1 MFVICKKFHHKGSLV
16 RINSIKWLIIT
27 DDRIIHFV
35 PSLENSK
42 CSWVNV
48 WSSLQQIRQL
58 FLQFCRQPT
67 VYLLVNYWLSTS
79 FIIFFFFFNFLPAGR
94 CWKPSQCSH
103 KVPVDFVFALATLPN
118 KTSVNLNLIENFGLS
133 SQMVDNAIHLI
144 NLYPVDR
151 TEWMFCQYLLA
162 EWQFCLNIVMCTL
175 NNWT

>member
-42 CSWVNV
+42 CSWVSV

-58 FLQFCRQPT
+58 FRQFCRQPT

-79 FIIFFFFFNFLPAGR
+79 FLIFFFNFLPSGR

-118 KTSVNLNLIENFGLS
+118 KTSVNLNLIENLAYGL
-133 SQMVDNAIHLI
+133 LI
-144 NLYPVDR
+144 DSNL
-151 TEWMFCQYLLA
+151 TNLHSLLLVSVFK
-162 EWQFCLNIVMCTL
+162 WWITL
-175 NNWT
+175 STW

>member
-16 RINSIKWLIIT
+16 HINSIKWLIII
-27 DDRIIHFV
+27 DDRIVHFV

-79 FIIFFFFFNFLPAGR
+79 FLIKVFFKNFLPAGR

-118 KTSVNLNLIENFGLS
+118 KTSVNLNLIENLAYGL
-133 SQMVDNAIHLI
+133 LI
-144 NLYPVDR
+144 DSNL
-151 TEWMFCQYLLA
+151 TYLHSLLLVSVFK
-162 EWQFCLNIVMCTL
+162 WLITL
-175 NNWT
+175 STW

>member
-58 FLQFCRQPT
+58 FWQFCRQPT

-79 FIIFFFFFNFLPAGR
+79 FLIKVFFLNFLPAGR

-118 KTSVNLNLIENFGLS
+118 KTSVNLNLIENLAYGL
-133 SQMVDNAIHLI
+133 LI
-144 NLYPVDR
+144 DSNL
-151 TEWMFCQYLLA
+151 TNLHSLLLVSVFK
-162 EWQFCLNIVMCTL
+162 WLITL
-175 NNWT
+175 STW

>member
-118 KTSVNLNLIENFGLS
+118 KTSVNLNLIENLAYGL
-133 SQMVDNAIHLI
+133 LI
-144 NLYPVDR
+144 DSNL
-151 TEWMFCQYLLA
+151 TNLHSLLLVSVFK
-162 EWQFCLNIVMCTL
+162 WLITL
-175 NNWT
+175 STW